1 MLHLHFQGDHHS
13 VSIRFQISLVLIIFL
28 FRLSVFEI
36 VSSHIYFLGG
46 YTKKGIFG
54 LAQKSYSFGLGK
66 ESCGFLFIAYR
77 LAFLFGFGYTF
88 VFSVPRCHGV
98 LADFHGWQSLYRIGE

>member
-1 MLHLHFQGDHHS
+1 MLHLHFQGDYHS

-66 ESCGFLFIAYR
+66 ESCGFCLSHIDLLFCLDSVTHLFFR
-77 LAFLFGFGYTF
+77 FLAAMASSRTSTAGNL
-88 VFSVPRCHGV
+88 C
-98 LADFHGWQSLYRIGE
+98 IG